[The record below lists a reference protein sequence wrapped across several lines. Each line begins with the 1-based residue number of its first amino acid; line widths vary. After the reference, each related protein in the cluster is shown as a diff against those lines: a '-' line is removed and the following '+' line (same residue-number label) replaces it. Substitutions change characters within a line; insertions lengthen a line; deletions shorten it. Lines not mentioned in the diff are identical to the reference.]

1 VKTSYRLS
9 AHEKES
15 LLKYPA
21 YLSLLAGYSDY
32 KLDMDERKLAV
43 KFVHIKTFT
52 CDPILVEFYREAEK
66 VFEKNIIQLDKE
78 LPKEKSLRE
87 AAINKELS
95 NLDKMVLKL
104 GKDYAL
110 MMHISMSSY
119 KEHVLKAHHNVVVDF
134 VFPIPIAGIT
144 E

>member
-1 VKTSYRLS
+1 MKTFYELL
-9 AHEKES
+9 AQEKES

-21 YLSLLAGYSDY
+21 YVSLLAGYSDY

-66 VFEKNIIQLDKE
+66 VFEKNILQLDHE

-95 NLDKMVLKL
+95 KLDKLVLKL

-110 MMHISMSSY
+110 MMHMSMTSY
-119 KEHVLKAHHNVVVDF
+119 KEHVLKAHHNVLVDF